1 MLKQTVAAA
10 DVAGKRVLLRVDFNV
25 PLDGGAISDDTRI
38 RAALP
43 TIRLLRERGARVV
56 LISHLG
62 RPKGRRTDT
71 LSLRPIAAR
80 VSELLGGV
88 PVRFIDQ
95 VVGEVAESAAA
106 GLADG
111 DVLLLENLRFEHGEE
126 RNDPDLAQALARLG
140 DIFVNDAFGA
150 AHRAHAST
158 SGVTAYLPAYAGLLL
173 EAEVAALGGLLDAP
187 ERPFVA
193 ILGGAKVSDKLA
205 VIGNLLR
212 KVDAIL
218 VGGGMANTFL
228 LAQGHEIGSS
238 LAERERVP
246 EAIRLLDE
254 ANHYGVELALPSD
267 LIVAPDLDAAGHA
280 VAAAAIPAD
289 AAAFDIGPQTSGRF
303 ADRIVSARTVF
314 WNGPMGVFEKP
325 GFATGTI
332 TVAEAVAACTGF
344 TVVGGG
350 DSVAALELAGLADR
364 VSHVSTG
371 GGASL
376 EFVEGKTLP
385 GIAALLDADEGT

>member
-1 MLKQTVAAA
+1 MLKQTVAAV

-150 AHRAHAST
+150 VHRAHAST